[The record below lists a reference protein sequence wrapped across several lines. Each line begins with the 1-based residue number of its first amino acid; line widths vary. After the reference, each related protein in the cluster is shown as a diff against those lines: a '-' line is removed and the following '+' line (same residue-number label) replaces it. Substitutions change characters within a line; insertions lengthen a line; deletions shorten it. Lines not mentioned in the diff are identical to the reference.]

1 MTLCVPHI
9 HHHCSSSPTELA
21 RFTKFPE
28 NGLIYKAVVMHFG
41 MGIMGSAVCFLGTR
55 GLGTWEDVYDW
66 VCYLEFG
73 KVGYI

>member
-1 MTLCVPHI
+1 M
-9 HHHCSSSPTELA
+9 
-21 RFTKFPE
+21 
-28 NGLIYKAVVMHFG
+28 YKAMVTHFG

-55 GLGTWEDVYDW
+55 GLGTWEGVYDW